1 MSKLDEKMTEL
12 EHGIKEERQRK
23 EREQKLQE
31 AITKGHQALDAGN
44 FTRARSFF
52 ESAQAIDKESSHAQ
66 AGIKDT
72 LYKAGQAAEE
82 RGHRR
87 EAQQYYQALLDSDP
101 DNSDALVRLNAMTRQ
116 IRIRWAIGIGGP
128 VGVIILLFILAQVKH
143 FILWPVGAC
152 NAPGVGRLLC
162 SPTPTPTLTATP
174 TLTPIPTATPTPI
187 PTSTPTLTPIP
198 TATPTPIPTS
208 TPTPTSTNT
217 PTSTPTYT
225 LTPTFT
231 PTFTPTPT
239 PTPRPLRGRMR
250 YEWVSV
256 YADWKDTDEVTR
268 AAVDSVWHLCARKCN
283 RYLVA
288 QDHCHLTAPLGWVN
302 ITSIEPIFEGE
313 FPAKLVTP
321 CPIPTSTSTLTPVPP
336 KPTATPTPT
345 LTPEA

>member
-1 MSKLDEKMTEL
+1 MSKLDDLMTEL
-12 EHGIKEERQRK
+12 ELEIKEGRQRK
-23 EREQKLQE
+23 EREQNLQE
-31 AITKGHQALDAGN
+31 AITKGQQALDGGN
-44 FTRARSFF
+44 FTAARSFF
-52 ESAQAIDKESSHAQ
+52 ESALAIDEDSPHAQ
-66 AGIKDT
+66 AGLKDT
-72 LYKAGQAAEE
+72 LYTAGQAAEKS
-82 RGHRR
+82 GHRQEAR
-87 EAQQYYQALLDSDP
+87 EYYQALLDFDP

-174 TLTPIPTATPTPI
+174 TA
-187 PTSTPTLTPIP
+187 TPIP

-231 PTFTPTPT
+231 PTLTPTPT
-239 PTPRPLRGRMR
+239 PTPRPLLGRMR

-256 YADWKDTDEVTR
+256 YADWEGTNEVAR
-268 AAVDSVWHLCARKCN
+268 APVGSEWHLCAEKCD
-283 RYLVA
+283 RYRVA
-288 QDHCHLTAPLGWVN
+288 QDHCHQTTPLGWVF
-302 ITSIEPIFEGE
+302 ITSIEPIFEGK
-313 FPAKLVTP
+313 FPSKLVTP
-321 CPIPTSTSTLTPVPP
+321 CPLPST
-336 KPTATPTPT
+336 PTATPTATTTATPT
-345 LTPEA
+345 TTTTSGG

>member
-1 MSKLDEKMTEL
+1 MSKLDDLMAEL
-12 EHGIKEERQRK
+12 EREIKEERQRK

-31 AITKGHQALDAGN
+31 TVDKGHQALDAGN
-44 FTRARSFF
+44 FTAARSFF
-52 ESAQAIDKESSHAQ
+52 ESALAIDEDSPHAQ
-66 AGIKDT
+66 AGLKDT

-87 EAQQYYQALLDSDP
+87 EAQEYYQALLDFDP
-101 DNSDALVRLNAMTRQ
+101 HNSDALVRLNAMTRQ
-116 IRIRWAIGIGGP
+116 IRQRWAIGIGGP
-128 VGVIILLFILAQVKH
+128 VGVIILLFILAQVNR
-143 FILWPVGAC
+143 FIAWPVGAC

-174 TLTPIPTATPTPI
+174 TA
-187 PTSTPTLTPIP
+187 TPIP

-217 PTSTPTYT
+217 STPTPTYT
-225 LTPTFT
+225 PTPTFT

-239 PTPRPLRGRMR
+239 PTPRPLLGRMR

-256 YADWKDTDEVTR
+256 YADWEGTDEVTR
-268 AAVDSVWHLCARKCN
+268 ATVDSVWHLCTRKCN